1 MVAGVLQD
9 LEVEA
14 AVLVDRADELKVPR
28 VGLNETAT
36 GHFQLR
42 PHTGLN
48 DELRVRPLEAVALD
62 KLDTS
67 PSSGM
72 TGDRPA
78 AVGERHRLVEAERD
92 PGVALVAVADDDVS
106 DLDGDARAAEGR
118 EIDRVVDPV
127 GKPAAADAATG
138 ETISTPAASRAAVIM
153 RRIAPFLLGPPTLPH
168 ARPRDKSATKTNV
181 LRFLTFPSER
191 EDEEAAPPRTQTATA
206 LSKN

>member
-48 DELRVRPLEAVALD
+48 DELCVRPLEAVALD

-78 AVGERHRLVEAERD
+78 AVGERHRLVEAQRTPATPAPPPPIELSSGEQRRHRLSRGRS
-92 PGVALVAVADDDVS
+92 PRAWCRRRRSTDDD
-106 DLDGDARAAEGR
+106 DTE
-118 EIDRVVDPV
+118 
-127 GKPAAADAATG
+127 
-138 ETISTPAASRAAVIM
+138 
-153 RRIAPFLLGPPTLPH
+153 
-168 ARPRDKSATKTNV
+168 
-181 LRFLTFPSER
+181 
-191 EDEEAAPPRTQTATA
+191 TA
-206 LSKN
+206 L